1 MRDACYFSHGIITSI
16 CLRLMGF
23 VGFEVNEVFNEE
35 AFTFSKSLSKIKTT
49 FLKEV
54 VYHGLPNFAN

>member
-1 MRDACYFSHGIITSI
+1 MLFFHRTITSI

-23 VGFEVNEVFNEE
+23 VGFEVNEVSNEE
-35 AFTFSKSLSKIKTT
+35 AFTYSKSLSKIKTT

-54 VYHGLPNFAN
+54 VYNGLQTLPTD